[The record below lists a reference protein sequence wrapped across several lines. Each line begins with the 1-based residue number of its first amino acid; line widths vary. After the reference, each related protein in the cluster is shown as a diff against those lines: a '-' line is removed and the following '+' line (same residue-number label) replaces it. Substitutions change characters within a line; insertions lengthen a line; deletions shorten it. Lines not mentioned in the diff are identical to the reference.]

1 MHEQSAGY
9 KINKKKMVG
18 SKIYENDSYL
28 RAVVGNYRE
37 SGAVQFK
44 KFDFFL
50 ISPKDPFHYELKTH
64 ENP

>member
-28 RAVVGNYRE
+28 RAAVGNYRE

>member
-1 MHEQSAGY
+1 
-9 KINKKKMVG
+9 MVG

-28 RAVVGNYRE
+28 RAAVGNYRE

-64 ENP
+64 ENPVN